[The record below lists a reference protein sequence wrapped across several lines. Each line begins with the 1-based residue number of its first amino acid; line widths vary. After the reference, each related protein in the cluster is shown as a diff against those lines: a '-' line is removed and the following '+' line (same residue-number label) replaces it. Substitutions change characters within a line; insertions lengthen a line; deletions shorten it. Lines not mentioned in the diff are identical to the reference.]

1 MQALADT
8 RPIGIGSMG
17 AGASGMRGREPEQ
30 PQGSSAAANP
40 RPQVLVAEGDIMA
53 TIRIPLGCRVAAQEW
68 RGQDHFGP
76 FGGDI
81 QYSSEGDW
89 DGVIL
94 WWWICRP
101 GGWLGPRSNNRRQ
114 D

>member
-40 RPQVLVAEGDIMA
+40 RPAGARRGGGHHGDDPNTFGFAVWQLKNGEDKIISDRLVEIFSTAPKGTGTA
-53 TIRIPLGCRVAAQEW
+53 
-68 RGQDHFGP
+68 
-76 FGGDI
+76 
-81 QYSSEGDW
+81 
-89 DGVIL
+89 
-94 WWWICRP
+94 
-101 GGWLGPRSNNRRQ
+101 
-114 D
+114 